1 MHSNI
6 SHSFAAITLLKHGA
20 QVLSENIA
28 FYERIA
34 ENRHSRFAARKRCLE
49 TRQHSLSVG
58 FYKHHSRRI
67 DRRNFFNHHRHMLHH
82 RSIHLHDS
90 LGDRLR
96 RELLDRFGT
105 LCHKILKFWINRRCL
120 RLRLGNNCR
129 FGTRHQV
136 LYQIEILYPV
146 AGNTPPRHGR
156 QQEKRAH

>member
-20 QVLSENIA
+20 QVLGENIA

-34 ENRHSRFAARKRCLE
+34 ENSHSRLAARKSRLE

-67 DRRNFFNHHRHMLHH
+67 DRRNFSNHRRHMLHH
-82 RSIHLHDS
+82 RSIYLHHS
-90 LGDRLR
+90 LGYRLCR
-96 RELLDRFGT
+96 KFLDRFGI
-105 LCHKILKFWINRRCL
+105 LCHKILKFRINRRCL
-120 RLRLGNNCR
+120 RLRLGNHCR

-146 AGNTPPRHGR
+146 AGNTSPRHGR
-156 QQEKRAH
+156 